1 MSGKTA
7 GRTTR
12 RIGAA
17 LLATAAAGLAGATGA
32 GAATPAQSATATDVS
47 SGPFHVSFTA
57 HRDAEAPQDAATGTF
72 DAHVRLGSLGL
83 TDVHGPVTCLNV
95 RGNHVGLF
103 YPIKTATP
111 SLFAKIG
118 SGILFYLTV
127 DGKGHATGV
136 QFLVVPFPSVPT
148 CAPTVPLML
157 PATGSAALGS

>member
-1 MSGKTA
+1 MSGKPA

-12 RIGAA
+12 RIGVA
-17 LLATAAAGLAGATGA
+17 LLVAAAAGLTGVSAA
-32 GAATPAQSATATDVS
+32 GAATPAQSATATDVT

-57 HRDAEAPQDAATGTF
+57 HRDAEAPQNTSTGTF
-72 DAHVRLGSLGL
+72 DAHVRIGSLGL

-95 RGNHVGLF
+95 RGNRVGLF

-111 SLFAKIG
+111 SLFARIG

-136 QFLVVPFPSVPT
+136 QFLVVPFSSVRT

-157 PATGSAALGS
+157 PATGSATLAS